1 MNRSWDWQLFLIKRK
16 GLFGAWDA
24 MAYKHSC
31 FFRLFHLFVFSC
43 FVFGNFLFVVPC
55 IQLHRIS
62 GSHTFV
68 VIVLFAAEP
77 FCSFRFSMAWV
88 FPRLF
93 PINFDLLFVMAIQQ
107 SDSGKCERA
116 YKCMLQIRP
125 DGNGWKDKQVKH
137 ACIVYMEHLIERTD
151 DCFLAI
157 FFFRS
162 ASSLLLVVSGLSVA
176 NASKK
181 RISIALAF
189 GRSGNFLLRKISQ
202 RKNGMYRAKRCKN
215 ALFETNEAATSAAY
229 QRTNHP
235 TDLTNNRS
243 IESNEILENVK

>member
-1 MNRSWDWQLFLIKRK
+1 M
-16 GLFGAWDA
+16 FGAWNA
-24 MAYKHSC
+24 MACKHSC
-31 FFRLFHLFVFSC
+31 FFLGFFWVVSSFRLLSSTIFCLLFHVFNYIEYLDHILSLLLCSSPRNRFV
-43 FVFGNFLFVVPC
+43 L
-55 IQLHRIS
+55 S
-62 GSHTFV
+62 G
-68 VIVLFAAEP
+68 
-77 FCSFRFSMAWV
+77 FSMAWV
-88 FPRLF
+88 FPRPF

-137 ACIVYMEHLIERTD
+137 ACIVYMEHLIETTD

-157 FFFRS
+157 FSFRS

-189 GRSGNFLLRKISQ
+189 EGEGIFYYGRYR
-202 RKNGMYRAKRCKN
+202 NGKMECTECFVWN
-215 ALFETNEAATSAAY
+215 
-229 QRTNHP
+229 
-235 TDLTNNRS
+235 
-243 IESNEILENVK
+243 

>member
-16 GLFGAWDA
+16 GLFGAWNA
-24 MAYKHSC
+24 MA
-31 FFRLFHLFVFSC
+31 VFSC
-43 FVFGNFLFVVPC
+43 FFLGFFGCFIFSSFVFDNFLFVVPC

-88 FPRLF
+88 FPRPF

-137 ACIVYMEHLIERTD
+137 ACIVYMEHLIETTD

-157 FFFRS
+157 FSFRS

-189 GRSGNFLLRKISQ
+189 EGEGIFYYGRYR
-202 RKNGMYRAKRCKN
+202 NGKMECTECFVWN
-215 ALFETNEAATSAAY
+215 
-229 QRTNHP
+229 
-235 TDLTNNRS
+235 
-243 IESNEILENVK
+243 